1 MNIREI
7 FNFKKSLYR
16 IKLDDEKEET
26 SSNSEDN
33 LTLNTEEEIQKEL
46 SNEWNQEYEL
56 IYLSYV
62 LER

>member
-7 FNFKKSLYR
+7 FNFKNSFYR
-16 IKLDDEKEET
+16 IKLDNEKEET
-26 SSNSEDN
+26 SSNIEDN
-33 LTLNTEEEIQKEL
+33 FILNDEEEILNDL

>member
-7 FNFKKSLYR
+7 FNFKNSFYR

-26 SSNSEDN
+26 SSNREDN

>member
-7 FNFKKSLYR
+7 FNFKNSFYR

-26 SSNSEDN
+26 TLKREDSII
-33 LTLNTEEEIQKEL
+33 LNDDKEML
-46 SNEWNQEYEL
+46 MDSRNEWNQEYEL

>member
-7 FNFKKSLYR
+7 FNFKNSLYR

-26 SSNSEDN
+26 SSNREDN